1 MGSKK
6 DLRAE
11 LEVLRKE
18 LSSTQLKLSFSQS
31 AVDYWVGAAAAWLDR
46 MTELEAELRTERAK
60 PPLYLASANPAD
72 KKIIENQKAT
82 ILELNNRVD
91 ELGRN
96 CDGWKCSVRHLAK
109 DNIALVDEKRQLKD
123 ELAELKAKPSMPFPP
138 DSYKIASLE
147 KEIRSLNLYITR
159 LEGNLS
165 DVRKLVN

>member
-1 MGSKK
+1 MGSKQK
-6 DLRAE
+6 RIE
-11 LEVLRKE
+11 
-18 LSSTQLKLSFSQS
+18 
-31 AVDYWVGAAAAWLDR
+31 
-46 MTELEAELRTERAK
+46 ELEAQVEELMKNELKILAEWSNSIGKVRMFI
-60 PPLYLASANPAD
+60 PPAVPMSDPAD